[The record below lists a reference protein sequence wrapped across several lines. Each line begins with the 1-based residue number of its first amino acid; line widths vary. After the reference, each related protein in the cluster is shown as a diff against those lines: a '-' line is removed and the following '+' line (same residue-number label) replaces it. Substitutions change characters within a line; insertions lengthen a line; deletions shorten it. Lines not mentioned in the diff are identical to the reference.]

1 MDNTTTVTF
10 YKDGF
15 FGYSE
20 NDFQFGSIWHF
31 LPIILMI
38 ICIILIYKYRKQ
50 IRNYKYETSVRYIL
64 AFVMLFVEMSFF
76 WRLSYVGTQGAADN
90 MLGYLPLQMCQWGL
104 IISVFTLISK
114 NKKMFSINFFI
125 TLLFATVAI
134 IYPLVIT
141 NAGPTFYRYY
151 QFWLEHTLPIISVF
165 YLMFVHEVK
174 LEYKGI
180 YRTLAFIIPLA
191 IICIIVNENIPN
203 ANYLYLKLDVPFL
216 PENQIQRA
224 IILTIIVTLIFN
236 LMYFI
241 YYKINKLVS
250 SRKKTNKKYN

>member
-1 MDNTTTVTF
+1 MNETTTVTF

-15 FGYSE
+15 FGYGD
-20 NDFQFGSIWHF
+20 NNNFQFGSIWHF

-38 ICIILIYKYRKQ
+38 ITIILIYIYRKQ
-50 IRNYKYETSVRYIL
+50 IKNFKYETTVRYVL
-64 AFVMLFVEMSFF
+64 ASIMLFVEMSFF

-104 IISVFTLISK
+104 FISVFTLISK
-114 NKKMFSINFFI
+114 NKKLFSMNFFI
-125 TLLFATVAI
+125 TLLFASIALA
-134 IYPLVIT
+134 YPLVIK
-141 NAGPTFYRYY
+141 NAGPTYYRYY

-165 YLMFVHEVK
+165 YLMFVHGIK

-180 YRTLAFIIPLA
+180 FRTLAFILPFA
-191 IICIIVNENIPN
+191 AICIIVNANIPN

-216 PENQIQRA
+216 PDGQIIRA
-224 IILTIIVTLIFN
+224 IILTFIVTIIFH

-241 YYKINKLVS
+241 YYKI
-250 SRKKTNKKYN
+250 TNKKVK

>member
-1 MDNTTTVTF
+1 MENTTTVTF
-10 YKDGF
+10 FKDGF
-15 FGYSE
+15 FGYSDN

-38 ICIILIYKYRKQ
+38 ITIVFIYIYRKQ
-50 IRNYKYETSVRYIL
+50 IKNYKYETSVRYIL
-64 AFVMLFVEMSFF
+64 AFVMLFIEMSFF

-114 NKKMFSINFFI
+114 NKKLFSINFFI
-125 TLLFATVAI
+125 TLLFASIALA
-134 IYPLVIT
+134 YPLVIR
-141 NAGPTFYRYY
+141 NAGPTYYRYY

-165 YLMFVHEVK
+165 YLMFVHGLK

-191 IICIIVNENIPN
+191 IICMVANDNIPN

-216 PENQIQRA
+216 PDGQINRVV
-224 IILTIIVTLIFN
+224 ILTFIVILIFH
-236 LMYFI
+236 LMYLI
-241 YYKINKLVS
+241 YYEINKLAMDS
-250 SRKKTNKKYN
+250 NKV